1 MTDETNVIDEETL
14 RRISGR
20 KVNILITG
28 ATGAGKSSTINAL
41 FNGEPAK
48 VGTTANPETKTIDSY
63 QLGNL
68 TVWDSPGL
76 GDGQEADNRHAADI
90 QRLLTAKD
98 ENGDM
103 LIDAVL
109 VVVNGGSAKL
119 KTTYELIN
127 KVIVPC
133 LGNEASKRLV
143 IGINQADVANDG
155 DGWNE
160 TMHQPEPEL
169 SLYLKKKEQSMQN
182 RIAQETGIS
191 VQPVSY
197 SAGYKEEG
205 EPQEPSYN
213 MLKLCDLILSTV
225 PSEKRLPL
233 LGQTNQKMEV
243 WKSNDEEI
251 AKYITHIREQV
262 RQDEDGAKVLKAV
275 ESGVAV
281 GGLLG
286 SFIPFVGTGLGA
298 LIGGGIGLI
307 GSLFGD

>member
-1 MTDETNVIDEETL
+1 M
-14 RRISGR
+14 
-20 KVNILITG
+20 
-28 ATGAGKSSTINAL
+28 

-155 DGWNE
+155 
-160 TMHQPEPEL
+160 
-169 SLYLKKKEQSMQN
+169 
-182 RIAQETGIS
+182 IAQETGIY

-262 RQDEDGAKVLKAV
+262 KQDEDGAKVLKAV